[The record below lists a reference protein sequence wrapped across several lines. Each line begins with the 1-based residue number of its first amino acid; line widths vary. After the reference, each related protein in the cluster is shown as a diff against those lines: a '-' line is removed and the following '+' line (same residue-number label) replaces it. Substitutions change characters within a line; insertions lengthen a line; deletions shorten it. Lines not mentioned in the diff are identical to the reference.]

1 MSGKDDSVEHEDG
14 IMSFQISHLY
24 DFDSLSKVF
33 RDSGNSYIELFDV
46 LSLTE

>member
-1 MSGKDDSVEHEDG
+1 MSGKGNSVEHEDG